1 MKLKQELNRMF
12 VYDYKRFVKL
22 SKVFDHSLFIDIKK

>member
-1 MKLKQELNRMF
+1 MF

-22 SKVFDHSLFIDIKK
+22 SKVFDHSLFIDIKKKNFRK